1 MAVCFKLQVQTIVS
15 IISCLLFACLLNIE
29 LDKHNI
35 FMYYLCVNQ
44 NILEFF
50 IINQFFI
57 KGEDVTRNGNMP
69 QTKYRT
75 LVTP

>member
-1 MAVCFKLQVQTIVS
+1 
-15 IISCLLFACLLNIE
+15 
-29 LDKHNI
+29 
-35 FMYYLCVNQ
+35 MYYLCVNQ

-57 KGEDVTRNGNMP
+57 KGEDVTRNENMP